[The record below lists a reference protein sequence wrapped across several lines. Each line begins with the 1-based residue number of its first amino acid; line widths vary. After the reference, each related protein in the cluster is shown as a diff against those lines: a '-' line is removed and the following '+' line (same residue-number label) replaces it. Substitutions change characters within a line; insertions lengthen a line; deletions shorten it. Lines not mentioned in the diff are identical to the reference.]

1 MAMTIGILNFHADM
15 LTVPINDISDISM
28 TDSTNDELNND
39 HCYVCLCCMINAFMK
54 ASVIHVQI
62 IYSNSKLIA
71 QFAGAKYIFILF
83 PPIMLTKLNNL
94 SIILQ
99 SRVVSSTSVSTQL

>member
-39 HCYVCLCCMINAFMK
+39 HCYVCLFV
-54 ASVIHVQI
+54 S
-62 IYSNSKLIA
+62 
-71 QFAGAKYIFILF
+71 
-83 PPIMLTKLNNL
+83 L
-94 SIILQ
+94 S
-99 SRVVSSTSVSTQL
+99 SS